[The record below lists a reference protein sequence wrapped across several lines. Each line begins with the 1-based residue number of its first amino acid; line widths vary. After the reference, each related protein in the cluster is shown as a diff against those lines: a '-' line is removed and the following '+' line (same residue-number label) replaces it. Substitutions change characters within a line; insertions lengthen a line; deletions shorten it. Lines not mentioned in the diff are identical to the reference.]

1 MKKGYRSKTN
11 TVMLLALAG
20 SIISGATGTDWL
32 DGDLQ
37 VAILSLIG
45 LILRKFTDTKV
56 DW

>member
-20 SIISGATGTDWL
+20 SIISGATGTDWR

-37 VAILSLIG
+37 VAILSPIG